1 MNGYFQIVG
10 TKEATSVRLFPP
22 KEGGAPIDVNELTD
36 YLHRQGLEEIDTAPL
51 YAALRDLHEEQIVKV
66 GKPLD
71 YMVRESMQVRC
82 SEDRM
87 AVFARF
93 YPPQEGGERM
103 NVQEI
108 ILDLQAKGIR
118 GRLELARMEQWVQKP
133 EYCIDLLLV
142 RGTPPVQGKD
152 ARIEYS
158 FRTKLDMSPKRNPD
172 GSVDFHNLNTI
183 CHCKKGDVLAHLIR
197 EEKGEPGYDV
207 YGESIKPRDVK
218 TQKLKYGNNIELSED
233 GTTITSMI
241 DGHVSLV
248 MDKVFVSDVY
258 ELENVGPSTG
268 NVDAEGSVLVNGN
281 VQTGYSIKAK
291 GNVVINGVVEG
302 AQVEAGGD
310 IILAR
315 GMNGMG
321 KGVLKAGG
329 SIISKF
335 FENSSI
341 YSGSYVEADSILH
354 SNVVAQTYIMVDGRK
369 GFIVGGSV
377 HATDKIG
384 CKTLGSPMG
393 TDTFVE
399 VGIDPEQKQRYQDLR
414 KELMSTEKNIRQ
426 IQPIILSLSQ
436 KVKAGA
442 ALTKEQVQYLKT
454 LMETNA
460 KLTKHLEE
468 CEEEY
473 DRMDEQMTGVD
484 NACVMIKEDA
494 YAGTKI
500 MVRDAS
506 LVLKDTRSH
515 CRFVY
520 ERGEVKEASY

>member
-1 MNGYFQIVG
+1 M
-10 TKEATSVRLFPP
+10 
-22 KEGGAPIDVNELTD
+22 
-36 YLHRQGLEEIDTAPL
+36 
-51 YAALRDLHEEQIVKV
+51 
-66 GKPLD
+66 
-71 YMVRESMQVRC
+71 
-82 SEDRM
+82 
-87 AVFARF
+87 
-93 YPPQEGGERM
+93 
-103 NVQEI
+103 
-108 ILDLQAKGIR
+108 
-118 GRLELARMEQWVQKP
+118 
-133 EYCIDLLLV
+133 
-142 RGTPPVQGKD
+142 
-152 ARIEYS
+152 
-158 FRTKLDMSPKRNPD
+158 
-172 GSVDFHNLNTI
+172 
-183 CHCKKGDVLAHLIR
+183 
-197 EEKGEPGYDV
+197 
-207 YGESIKPRDVK
+207 
-218 TQKLKYGNNIELSED
+218 
-233 GTTITSMI
+233 
-241 DGHVSLV
+241 
-248 MDKVFVSDVY
+248 Y